1 MGKRSLYPPPVADKA
16 ATMARFDAL
25 PSAVRRAIAS
35 AAFQIHPQAA
45 EKRLGRG
52 VSPERCAESLLAND
66 PHRSGRAGGSN

>member
-16 ATMARFDAL
+16 AAMARFDAL
-25 PSAVRRAIAS
+25 PAVVRRALAS

-52 VSPERCAESLLAND
+52 VSPERCAETLLAND
-66 PHRSGRAGGSN
+66 PHRPNRAGGAY